1 MEGNQEK
8 KLDRR
13 VKYTRMVI
21 TKSFVKLLGEKPL
34 SKISVKEICELAD
47 VNRATFYKHYADPH
61 NLLSQIEHELIADVN
76 TYLYGMQYGNL
87 DTVAVN
93 TLENIFKY
101 IRENAELCRVMLSD
115 SSDLRFRNKIV
126 EVVQH
131 ECIRTWKET
140 NLILPENAE
149 YAFIF
154 AAFGSVG
161 IIQKWMNDG
170 MEKSNRE
177 MAELISNMTTRGI
190 LA

>member
-1 MEGNQEK
+1 MTGYPEK

-21 TKSFVKLLGEKPL
+21 TNSFVKLLGEKPL
-34 SKISVKEICELAD
+34 SKINVKEICELAD

-61 NLLSQIEHELIADVN
+61 DLLRQIEQELIADVN
-76 TYLYGMQYGNL
+76 TYLYGMQYGNM
-87 DTVAVN
+87 DSDAVDM
-93 TLENIFKY
+93 LEKIFKY
-101 IRENAELCRVMLSD
+101 IRENAELCRIMLSD
-115 SSDLRFRNKIV
+115 SSDLSFRNKIV

-131 ECIRTWKET
+131 ECIRAWNET
-140 NLILPENAE
+140 NLVLPDNAE

-161 IIQKWMNDG
+161 IVQKWMNEG
-170 MEKSNRE
+170 MKKSDRV
-177 MAELISNMTTRGI
+177 MAEMISNMTSKGI